1 MPVLL
6 LGGETSPAPVRA
18 INALLASVLPRC
30 ASVTLPGNGHMGPM
44 THADEVREWLPEA
57 ASALVAAPM
66 RAPAGETA

>member
-30 ASVTLPGNGHMGPM
+30 ASVTLPGIGHMGPM
-44 THADEVREWLPEA
+44 THVEEVREWLPEA
-57 ASALVAAPM
+57 ASLGAARPVPT
-66 RAPAGETA
+66 PASAIA